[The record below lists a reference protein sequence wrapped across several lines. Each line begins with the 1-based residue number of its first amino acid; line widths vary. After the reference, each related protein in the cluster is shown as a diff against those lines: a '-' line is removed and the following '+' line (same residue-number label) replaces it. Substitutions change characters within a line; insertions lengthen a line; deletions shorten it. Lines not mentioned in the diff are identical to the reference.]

1 VKTFQTRISIF
12 GFFWLPKWDDFFF
25 FDFSSYILKN
35 KHLFTYVPKKWLSVV
50 LLWSKTLYLSLK
62 RPSLSTSLLKEK
74 KKYWNNFCFLLYLS
88 TSKLKKKHHLCGK
101 IKMGNFFVMWLYK
114 KKSLEPK
121 NHNFCYFICHPG
133 QNLMWQGATYHF
145 YFIFASNFKFIAKI
159 PLEPL
164 DSYIINFSLYVSMTS
179 LIRQITIW
187 NLHVA
192 KKKMFGDSC

>member
-1 VKTFQTRISIF
+1 MI
-12 GFFWLPKWDDFFF
+12 FFF

-114 KKSLEPK
+114 KKILGTKKSQFLLFYLPSGTK
-121 NHNFCYFICHPG
+121 SNVARCYLSF
-133 QNLMWQGATYHF
+133 LF
-145 YFIFASNFKFIAKI
+145 YFCFELQIHC
-159 PLEPL
+159 E
-164 DSYIINFSLYVSMTS
+164 DTTRTS
-179 LIRQITIW
+179 R
-187 NLHVA
+187 
-192 KKKMFGDSC
+192 